1 LRAHPDFIVFHAQI
15 GADRGDANATFAA
28 RARFA
33 RRRRPAMHI
42 ILGGTGHVGSTVAQT
57 LLYQGE
63 PVTIVSHDPDKAGEW
78 RAQGAEVAIADI
90 HDADALH
97 AIFRRGRRAFLLNPP
112 APTDMDTDREERRT
126 IAAILSAVEDSGLEK
141 LIAEST
147 YGAQHGE
154 RCGDLNT
161 LYELEAGLARQPIPY
176 AINRGA
182 YYFSNWAMNF
192 DEARDEGVL
201 RTMFDADFE
210 LPMVAPEDLGRHAAA
225 LMKDTRTGIFFVEGP
240 RRYTPQDVADAFAA
254 ALDREVRVETT
265 QRDQWAPA
273 FKAIGFSDEAAESYA
288 RMTAATVDSGA
299 EMPDAP
305 VRGTVRL
312 EDYIAA
318 LTRET
323 EPA

>member
-1 LRAHPDFIVFHAQI
+1 
-15 GADRGDANATFAA
+15 
-28 RARFA
+28 
-33 RRRRPAMHI
+33 MHI
-42 ILGGTGHVGSTVAQT
+42 ILGGTGNVGSAVART
-57 LLYQGE
+57 LLDQGE
-63 PVTIVSHDPDKAGEW
+63 PVTIVGHDPGKADEW
-78 RAQGAEVAIADI
+78 RARGAEFAIADV
-90 HDADALH
+90 HDADALRT
-97 AIFRRGRRAFLLNPP
+97 IFRRGRRAFLLNPP
-112 APTDMDTDREERRT
+112 AAPDIDTDREERRT
-126 IAAILSAVEDSGLEK
+126 VAAILSAVEGSGLEK
-141 LIAEST
+141 LVAEST
-147 YGAQHGE
+147 YGAQPGD

-161 LYELEAGLARQPIPY
+161 LYELERGLAQQSIPY

-182 YYFSNWAMNF
+182 YYFTNWAMNL
-192 DEARDEGVL
+192 DEAREQGVL
-201 RTMFDADFE
+201 RTMFDADFA
-210 LPMVAPEDLGRHAAA
+210 LPMVAPEDLGRHAAT
-225 LMKDTRTGIFFVEGP
+225 LMTDARTGTYFVEGP

-265 QRDQWAPA
+265 PRDQWVPA